1 MVIQIIGAFLGKVN
15 ILFIKG
21 FYFFYISQ
29 FCFLFFGES
38 DERFPKSCRCWNF
51 PPPQGRKQRR
61 VRKDAPHIEK
71 LRDPYLMT
79 KL

>member
-21 FYFFYISQ
+21 FHFFYISQ

-38 DERFPKSCRCWNF
+38 DERFSKSFRCWDF
-51 PPPQGRKQRR
+51 PPRQEKNSGASEKTRRTWIIRK
-61 VRKDAPHIEK
+61 I
-71 LRDPYLMT
+71 LIS
-79 KL
+79 